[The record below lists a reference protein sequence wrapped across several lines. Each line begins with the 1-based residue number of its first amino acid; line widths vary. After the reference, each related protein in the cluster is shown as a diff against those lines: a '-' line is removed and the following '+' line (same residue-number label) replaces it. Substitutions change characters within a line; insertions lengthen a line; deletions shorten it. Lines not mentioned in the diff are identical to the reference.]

1 MGILE
6 TNKQFYDNMLLNPS
20 PLFQFVGSAGKTI
33 NDAFK
38 APVDAVKKEADQLK
52 KEGAKAYANKKVEQA
67 KAAIN
72 AVNTA
77 NQTIKKDPR
86 KALET
91 TGKFIADNAKG
102 AVKSVVNNP
111 AAAAG
116 NVVGEAALMALPVG
130 GVGKGVTK
138 ALPKTTLKTMTPVT
152 SSMGG
157 DAIKVPIDN
166 AKHLG
171 FSAKMVEEMG
181 GLPEQSNRN
190 IQAALLKEG
199 RNNSVDAVFNNAYG
213 LTIFNPKTVSIAKN
227 APDKLSTGEH
237 EAWHALVRNVEDM
250 QDATGYTDPR
260 YLKFSNEVMQ
270 AIGQPVG
277 RLSNSE
283 TLAYAIEKLQN
294 PNYVPNWGV
303 INSEGVSKQQF
314 DNLIKTM
321 QPRYNR
327 FLFDRR
333 HK

>member
-38 APVDAVKKEADQLK
+38 APVDAAKKEIDQFK
-52 KEGAKAYANKKVEQA
+52 KEGVKGYTNKKVEQA
-67 KAAIN
+67 KAVIN

-102 AVKSVVNNP
+102 AIEKVINNP

-116 NVVGEAALMALPVG
+116 NVVGEATLMALPVG
-130 GVGKGVTK
+130 GIGKGAAK

-157 DAIKVPIDN
+157 DAIKGSITN

-171 FSAKMVEEMG
+171 FPSKIAEEIG
-181 GLPEQSNRN
+181 GLSEQSNRN

-213 LTIFNPKTVSIAKN
+213 LTMFNPKTVSIAKN

>member
-20 PLFQFVGSAGKTI
+20 PLFQFVGGAGKTI

-67 KAAIN
+67 KSAIN
-72 AVNTA
+72 AVNAA
-77 NQTIKKDPR
+77 NQTIAKNPQ

-91 TGKFIADNAKG
+91 TGKFIVDNAKRTIE
-102 AVKSVVNNP
+102 KVVSNP

-116 NVVGEAALMALPVG
+116 NVVGEAALMTLPVG

-157 DAIKVPIDN
+157 DAIKGSITN

-171 FSAKMVEEMG
+171 FPAKIAEEIG
-181 GLPEQSNRN
+181 GLPEQTSRN

-199 RNNSVDAVFNNAYG
+199 RNNSADAVFNNAYG
-213 LTIFNPKTVSIAKN
+213 LTMFNPKTVSIAKN

>member
-1 MGILE
+1 MAEPFKFI
-6 TNKQFYDNMLLNPS
+6 QDYVDNN
-20 PLFQFVGSAGKTI
+20 Q
-33 NDAFK
+33 
-38 APVDAVKKEADQLK
+38 
-52 KEGAKAYANKKVEQA
+52 
-67 KAAIN
+67 AAIN
-72 AVNTA
+72 SLDKYNPLRYAAQGVQDVADVVAHPVKTA
-77 NQTIKKDPR
+77 KDTIKAGEQTMRQIAQNPKKAIPDMVKNAISNNEYKNIAKDP
-86 KALET
+86 KLYVAKK
-91 TGKFIADNAKG
+91 TGGTLTDIML
-102 AVKSVVNNP
+102 
-111 AAAAG
+111 AAAAS
-116 NVVGEAALMALPVG
+116 G
-130 GVGKGVTK
+130 GAGTLGKGAAK

-157 DAIKVPIDN
+157 DAIKGSSTS

-171 FSAKMVEEMG
+171 FPARIAEEIG

-213 LTIFNPKTVSIAKN
+213 LTMFNPKTISIAKN

-303 INSEGVSKQQF
+303 INSEGISKQQF

>member
-20 PLFQFVGSAGKTI
+20 PLFQFMGSAGKVI

-38 APVDAVKKEADQLK
+38 APVDVVKKETDQFK
-52 KEGAKAYANKKVEQA
+52 KEGAKGYANKKVEQA
-67 KAAIN
+67 KAVMN
-72 AVNTA
+72 AVGKA
-77 NQTIKKDPR
+77 NQTIVKNPKK
-86 KALET
+86 AVET

-102 AVKSVVNNP
+102 TVNNVVNNP

-116 NVVGEAALMALPVG
+116 NVLGEATLMALPMG
-130 GVGKGVTK
+130 GIGKGAAK
-138 ALPKTTLKTMTPVT
+138 ALPRTPLKTMTPVT

-157 DAIKVPIDN
+157 DAIKGQITST
-166 AKHLG
+166 KHLG
-171 FSAKMVEEMG
+171 FPAKIAEELG
-181 GLPEQSNRN
+181 GVPEQSNRN
-190 IQAALLKEG
+190 IQAALLREA
-199 RNNSVDAVFNNAYG
+199 RNNPTDAASNNAYG
-213 LTIFNPKTVSIAKN
+213 LTRFNSKDVSIAKN
-227 APDKLSTGEH
+227 TPSPLSTGEH

-250 QDATGYTDPR
+250 QDATEYIDPK
-260 YLKFSNEVMQ
+260 YLKFQNEVTQ

-277 RLSNSE
+277 RLSDSE
-283 TLAYAIEKLQN
+283 TLAYAIQKLQN
-294 PNYVPNWGV
+294 PDYVPNWSV

>member
-38 APVDAVKKEADQLK
+38 APVDAVKKEADQFK
-52 KEGAKAYANKKVEQA
+52 KEGAKGYVNKKVEQA
-67 KAAIN
+67 KAVIN
-72 AVNTA
+72 AVNNA

-102 AVKSVVNNP
+102 AVKNVVNNP

-130 GVGKGVTK
+130 GIGKGAAK

-157 DAIKVPIDN
+157 DAIKVPITN

-171 FSAKMVEEMG
+171 FPAKIAEEMG
-181 GLPEQSNRN
+181 GLPEQANRN
-190 IQAALLKEG
+190 IQAALLKEA
-199 RNNSVDAVFNNAYG
+199 RNNPSDATSNNAYG
-213 LTIFNPKTVSIAKN
+213 LTQFNSKNVSIAKN
-227 APDKLSTGEH
+227 APSKLSTGEH
-237 EAWHALVRNVEDM
+237 EAWHALARNVEDM

-294 PNYVPNWGV
+294 PDYVPNWGV

>member
-38 APVDAVKKEADQLK
+38 APVDAAKKEIDQFK
-52 KEGAKAYANKKVEQA
+52 KEGVKGYTNKKVEQA
-67 KAAIN
+67 KAVIN

-102 AVKSVVNNP
+102 AIEKVINNP

-116 NVVGEAALMALPVG
+116 NVVGEATLMALPVG
-130 GVGKGVTK
+130 GIGKGAAK

-157 DAIKVPIDN
+157 DAIKGSIAN

-171 FSAKMVEEMG
+171 FPSKIAEEIG
-181 GLPEQSNRN
+181 GLSEQSNRN

-213 LTIFNPKTVSIAKN
+213 LTMFNPKTVSIAKN

>member
-67 KAAIN
+67 KAVIN

-91 TGKFIADNAKG
+91 TGKFIADNAKET
-102 AVKSVVNNP
+102 VKRVVNNP

-157 DAIKVPIDN
+157 DAIKGSITN

-171 FSAKMVEEMG
+171 FPARIAEEIG
-181 GLPEQSNRN
+181 GPPEQTNRN

-213 LTIFNPKTVSIAKN
+213 LTLFNPKTVSIAKN

>member
-38 APVDAVKKEADQLK
+38 APVDAVKKEADQFK

-67 KAAIN
+67 KAVMN

-130 GVGKGVTK
+130 GAGKGVTK

-157 DAIKVPIDN
+157 DAIRGSITS

-171 FSAKMVEEMG
+171 FPAKIVEELG

-199 RNNSVDAVFNNAYG
+199 RNNPIDATFNNAYG
-213 LTIFNPKTVSIAKN
+213 LTRLNSKDVSIAKN
-227 APDKLSTGEH
+227 APSQLSTGEH

>member
-38 APVDAVKKEADQLK
+38 APVDAVKKEADQFK

-67 KAAIN
+67 KAVMN

-102 AVKSVVNNP
+102 AVRSVVNNP

-130 GVGKGVTK
+130 SVGKGVTK

-152 SSMGG
+152 GSMGG
-157 DAIKVPIDN
+157 DAIKGSIPN

-171 FSAKMVEEMG
+171 FPARIAEEIG

-213 LTIFNPKTVSIAKN
+213 LTMFNPKTVSIAKN

>member
-67 KAAIN
+67 KAVIN

-130 GVGKGVTK
+130 GIGKGAAK

-157 DAIKVPIDN
+157 DAIKGSITN

-171 FSAKMVEEMG
+171 FPAKIAEEMG
-181 GLPEQSNRN
+181 GLPEQANRN
-190 IQAALLKEG
+190 IQAALLKEA
-199 RNNSVDAVFNNAYG
+199 RNNPIDATFNNAYG
-213 LTIFNPKTVSIAKN
+213 LTMFNPKTVSIAKN

>member
-52 KEGAKAYANKKVEQA
+52 KDGAKAYASKKVEQA

-72 AVNTA
+72 AVNAA
-77 NQTIKKDPR
+77 NQTIAKNPQ

-91 TGKFIADNAKG
+91 TGKFIVDNAKRTVEKV
-102 AVKSVVNNP
+102 ANNP

-116 NVVGEAALMALPVG
+116 NIVGEAALMALPVG
-130 GVGKGVTK
+130 GIGKSATK
-138 ALPKTTLKTMTPVT
+138 ALPKTTLKTMTPVAG
-152 SSMGG
+152 SMGG
-157 DAIKVPIDN
+157 DAIKGSITN

-171 FSAKMVEEMG
+171 FPAKMAEEIG

-213 LTIFNPKTVSIAKN
+213 LTMFNPKTVSIAKN

>member
-52 KEGAKAYANKKVEQA
+52 KEGTKAYANKKVEQA
-67 KAAIN
+67 KAVMN

-77 NQTIKKDPR
+77 NQTIIKNPK

-91 TGKFIADNAKG
+91 TGKFVADNVKG

-116 NVVGEAALMALPVG
+116 NVVGEAALMTLPVG

-157 DAIKVPIDN
+157 DAIKGSITN

-171 FSAKMVEEMG
+171 FPAKIAEEIG
-181 GLPEQSNRN
+181 GLPEQTSRN

-199 RNNSVDAVFNNAYG
+199 RNNSADAVFNNAYG
-213 LTIFNPKTVSIAKN
+213 LTMFNPKTVSIAKN

>member
-38 APVDAVKKEADQLK
+38 APIDAVKKEADQFK
-52 KEGAKAYANKKVEQA
+52 KDGAKAYANKKVEQA
-67 KAAIN
+67 KAVMN

-102 AVKSVVNNP
+102 AVKSLVNNP

-130 GVGKGVTK
+130 GVGKGAAK

-157 DAIKVPIDN
+157 DAIKGSITN

-171 FSAKMVEEMG
+171 FPAKIAEEMG

-190 IQAALLKEG
+190 IQAALLKEA
-199 RNNSVDAVFNNAYG
+199 RNNPIDATFNNAYG
-213 LTIFNPKTVSIAKN
+213 LTVFNPKTVSIAKN